1 MSHLLTSYSIT
12 PVLLL
17 QLTTT
22 HIISYTTC
30 SFFISA
36 CSFFRFF
43 TPKKEQVNSGIPCS
57 KLPFFYISHSLHF
70 IYYLLLFYISL
81 LLFLFFDPKKE
92 QVYSGIPCSKV
103 PFFYFFYISHSLHCI
118 YYLLLFYISLLLF
131 SFFHPKKEQVY
142 SGIHVLNYL
151 SSIFSHSIHF
161 TCYLLLFTSSG
172 LYHLYTKYIRK
183 FLDQK
188 TCKFGIFFVPLQR
201 SMQYDNSH

>member
-81 LLFLFFDPKKE
+81 LLFSFFHPKKGAS
-92 QVYSGIPCSKV
+92 QQWYPSSKV
-103 PFFYFFYISHSLHCI
+103 PFFYFFYLSHSLHFT

-131 SFFHPKKEQVY
+131 PFFHPKKGA
-142 SGIHVLNYL
+142 S
-151 SSIFSHSIHF
+151 
-161 TCYLLLFTSSG
+161 
-172 LYHLYTKYIRK
+172 R
-183 FLDQK
+183 
-188 TCKFGIFFVPLQR
+188 
-201 SMQYDNSH
+201 